1 MRKITFQREQ
11 AHKLKLYIMSL
22 ENKVPHQSNT
32 TNHRH
37 LTLGVFGFG
46 CVGQGLYHVLNET
59 PGIKADIKKIC
70 VKDKNKSRLLP
81 EKLFTFDKEEIL
93 NDPEIDVVVELI
105 DDSNAAFEIVKEALQ
120 KGKAV
125 VTANKKML
133 AEHLEEIYHLQR
145 QYGKPVLYEGSVC
158 GSIPIIRN
166 LEEYYDNDLLTGI
179 EGIFN
184 GSTNYILTKVFE
196 EKKNYSDALQQAQ
209 ELGFAESDPSLD
221 VKGFDPKFKL
231 VIAIA
236 HTFGVFVKPED
247 VINIGID
254 KISELDLKFA
264 YDNHYAIKL
273 VARAF
278 KIKNRVY
285 GFVCPQFIESTHP
298 LYAVRNEYNAVQLE
312 SAFAEKQLFVGKG
325 AGSYPT
331 GSAVLSDISALT
343 YQYQYE
349 YKKLHQ
355 LNDLQFSNHLLV
367 EAFVSFDKGINISI
381 SDFAHFESG
390 YASHGKQYMVGKVSL
405 SKLHEWSLLDGV
417 GIILAPGAVFTP
429 EKKSTSEESFAFA

>member
-1 MRKITFQREQ
+1 MT
-11 AHKLKLYIMSL
+11 L
-22 ENKVPHQSNT
+22 EKHNA
-32 TNHRH
+32 TNNHTKHRH
-37 LTLGVFGFG
+37 LRLGLFGFG
-46 CVGQGLYHVLNET
+46 CVGQGLYHVLDET
-59 PGIKADIKKIC
+59 PGIKAEIKKIC
-70 VKDKNKSRLLP
+70 VKTQGKARPLP
-81 EKLFTFDKEEIL
+81 EDLFTYSASAIL

-105 DDSNAAFEIVKEALQ
+105 DDADAAFEIVKTALQ
-120 KGKAV
+120 NGKAV

-133 AEHLEEIYHLQR
+133 AEHLEEIYQLQKTC
-145 QYGKPVLYEGSVC
+145 GKPVLYEGSVC

-196 EKKNYSDALQQAQ
+196 EKTSYSDALKKAQ

-236 HTFGVFVKPED
+236 HTFGVFIKPDD

-254 KISELDLKFA
+254 RISDLDLKFA
-264 YDNHYAIKL
+264 RDNGYSIKL
-273 VARAF
+273 IARAF
-278 KIKNRVY
+278 KIDNQVF
-285 GFVCPQFIESTHP
+285 GFVAPQFIESTHP
-298 LYAVRNEYNAVQLE
+298 LYAVRNEYNAVQVQ
-312 SAFAEKQLFVGKG
+312 SSFAEQQLFVGKG

-343 YQYQYE
+343 YDYQYE

-355 LNDLQFSNHLLV
+355 PHDLRFSNQLIA
-367 EAFVSFDKGINISI
+367 EAFVSFDLGTKISI
-381 SDFAHFESG
+381 SDFEQFESG

-405 SKLHEWSLLDGV
+405 EKLREWSTWDGV
-417 GIILAPGAVFTP
+417 GIILAPNASLSPKNEIRQTN
-429 EKKSTSEESFAFA
+429 ESILV